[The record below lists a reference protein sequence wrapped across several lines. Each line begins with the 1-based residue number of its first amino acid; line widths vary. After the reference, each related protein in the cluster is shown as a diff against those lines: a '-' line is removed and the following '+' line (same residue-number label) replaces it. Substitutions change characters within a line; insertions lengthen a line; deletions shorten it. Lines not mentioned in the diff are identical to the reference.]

1 MVWVVLSSF
10 RDRETEAHSQE
21 EEVAELGFEPGGRT
35 LYLHTVVLFMELT
48 VQDAEHGK
56 LEGAA

>member
-1 MVWVVLSSF
+1 M
-10 RDRETEAHSQE
+10 
-21 EEVAELGFEPGGRT
+21 AELGFEPGGRT